1 MRRRPSRPQNFLLL
15 EVNKLDNDQLRLAV
29 FRSRLQGNEMNNG
42 QQESNTHIVNEINRH
57 NHAFI
62 KTETQVSLQ
71 TSRPHGRF
79 RVMLFTMC
87 CRYFIEHFVYNNFF
101 GLLSHELIWQGCE
114 RDQLSPDH
122 NNYSFCF
129 VIFESNGSSSWPHL
143 SIYHRFSGVVGK
155 RLAIVCLSFRY
166 LLCI

>member
-1 MRRRPSRPQNFLLL
+1 MQLNDLINYPKNIRYNASMRGNVVGHMTTIFSESINSMVKSIRYLVMSSLVEETSFKTAKLFVIRGQQ
-15 EVNKLDNDQLRLAV
+15 LDNDQLRLAV
-29 FRSRLQGNEMNNG
+29 FRSPLQGNEMNNG

-101 GLLSHELIWQGCE
+101 GLLSHELI
-114 RDQLSPDH
+114 
-122 NNYSFCF
+122 
-129 VIFESNGSSSWPHL
+129 
-143 SIYHRFSGVVGK
+143 
-155 RLAIVCLSFRY
+155 
-166 LLCI
+166 